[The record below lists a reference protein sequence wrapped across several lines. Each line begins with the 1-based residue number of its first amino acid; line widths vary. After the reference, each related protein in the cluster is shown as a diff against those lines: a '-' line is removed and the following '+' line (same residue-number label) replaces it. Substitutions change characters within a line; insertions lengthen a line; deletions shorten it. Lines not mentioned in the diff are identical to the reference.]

1 MRFAVQGVDELAPI
15 DATLEKEHDERT
27 KVKNVQV
34 RALAQTLGFRNGGRG
49 RCGGG
54 GKWT

>member
-1 MRFAVQGVDELAPI
+1 MVQGVDELAPI

-34 RALAQTLGFRNGGRG
+34 RVLAKTLGFKSGRVDVG
-49 RCGGG
+49 RVGDGREWG
-54 GKWT
+54 